1 MPAKRRGFC
10 LSPARAY
17 TCLMSRKPAKSAGAV
32 RQWRITLVRA
42 KGQYLGRVEAP
53 DAETAIAEAIRIY
66 SVPEAQRSRLIAQP
80 VE

>member
-1 MPAKRRGFC
+1 
-10 LSPARAY
+10 
-17 TCLMSRKPAKSAGAV
+17 MSKANKKPL

-53 DAETAIAEAIRIY
+53 DAETAIARAIDEFH
-66 SVPEAQRSRLIAQP
+66 VDEAQRSRLIAQP